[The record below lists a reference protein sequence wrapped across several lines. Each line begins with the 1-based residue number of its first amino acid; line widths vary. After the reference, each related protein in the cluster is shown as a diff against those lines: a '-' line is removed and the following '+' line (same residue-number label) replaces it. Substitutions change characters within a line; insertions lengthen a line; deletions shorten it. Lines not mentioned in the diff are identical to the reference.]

1 MKKILFTILALLSI
15 QFLWAQVKNENG
27 HLVTSVEVKFATGTA
42 TLLSE
47 SEKALAEIKQFLN
60 DKESITLIRVEGHVS
75 GGASASQELSQQR
88 AVAVC
93 NWLINNGIS
102 CTRVL
107 PVGFGSNKPV
117 ADNLTPE
124 NRAANTRI
132 HFQIVALRN
141 KLIGGMPADGG
152 GVALPICD

>member
-1 MKKILFTILALLSI
+1 LSI

-47 SEKALAEIKQFLN
+47 SEKALAEIKNFLN
-60 DKESITLIRVEGHVS
+60 DKERITLIRVEGHVS
-75 GGASASQELSQQR
+75 SGANAAASQELSQQR

-93 NWLINNGIS
+93 NWLINSGIS

-107 PVGFGSNKPV
+107 PVGFGSNKPMV
-117 ADNLTPE
+117 DNLTSE

-132 HFQIVALRN
+132 HFQIVALSN
-141 KLIGGMPADGG
+141 KLIAGMPVDGG
-152 GVALPICD
+152 GVAMSICD